1 MTKIDLTVRHRYWKI
16 TSDEMEKADFDPAKV
31 LNWEIK
37 GIKEPEDQEIFVGV
51 FMYKNGTPWDYDSI
65 KGITMYHNNL
75 KKEMVNEV
83 VKFLKDKYGGDQK
96 EKSERIFLVGSKE
109 IYSPKEIGALAKQL
123 ESKFD
128 LKAVISIEF
137 GDISEDERKKSGLA
151 DAKLLPIPGK
161 H

>member
-1 MTKIDLTVRHRYWKI
+1 
-16 TSDEMEKADFDPAKV
+16 
-31 LNWEIK
+31 
-37 GIKEPEDQEIFVGV
+37 
-51 FMYKNGTPWDYDSI
+51 
-65 KGITMYHNNL
+65 
-75 KKEMVNEV
+75 MVNEV

-96 EKSERIFLVGSKE
+96 EKAERIFLVGSKE

-123 ESKFD
+123 ESKFE

-137 GDISEDERKKSGLA
+137 GDISEEERKKSGLA